1 MDPHARGSRNPDP
14 PGQREQSSEVYRLPD
29 RTWSGHGH
37 DLDRNTVSYPCAA
50 ALFEQRARSRV
61 LHLRP
66 LLRPG
71 ESRDS
76 DSPGEANASLQ
87 SWGVAIGGTIL
98 QNSLRKKLPAA
109 FDAQFPSGVQI
120 AYAAIPRIRSLD
132 PQLQILVRDAFAS
145 SLQLLWKVMI
155 GIAGAGLLS
164 VLLMKE
170 LTMRTDLD
178 EQWGMQ
184 ERKVDTSDAER
195 RVVS

>member
-1 MDPHARGSRNPDP
+1 MLIRLHTAVGMGMIWIATQFPILAPLPFSNNAR
-14 PGQREQSSEVYRLPD
+14 
-29 RTWSGHGH
+29 
-37 DLDRNTVSYPCAA
+37 
-50 ALFEQRARSRV
+50 ALAFFTFVRCFA
-61 LHLRP
+61 
-66 LLRPG
+66 
-71 ESRDS
+71 
-76 DSPGEANASLQ
+76 Q

-109 FDAQFPSGVQI
+109 FDAQFPFGVQI

-132 PQLQILVRDAFAS
+132 PHLQSLVRDAFAS

-170 LTMRTDLD
+170 LTTMRTDLD